1 MGVLRAW
8 QARNCVPKPFH
19 YFDLVLLTP
28 LRQPKPGPPP
38 SQPWSSRRAKRPCAS
53 AQDVHLRILRARK
66 LKETEI
72 WQRPQ
77 GREGHRP
84 FAPWRVENSNSISK
98 LLLPSTIYLVLNL
111 AAHPGAEEGAPVC
124 GWRCGQR
131 RWSGRAGRRGAGG
144 GGVRGRGDLEQVGR
158 QGLRLGE
165 EPDRVPRVVEASHG
179 TTLVDGEPGGQR
191 RAHQR
196 VRAHGEREL
205 TVPVHPPRVVL
216 PRPAPAHPRRDALRR
231 PGQPGSGERRR
242 VSGGE

>member
-1 MGVLRAW
+1 MARARPRLAGEVAVGVLRAW
-8 QARNCVPKPFH
+8 QDRNCVPKPFH
-19 YFDLVLLTP
+19 YFELVLLTP
-28 LRQPKPGPPP
+28 LRQPKLGPPP

-72 WQRPQ
+72 WQRPR

-111 AAHPGAEEGAPVC
+111 AAHPGVEEGAPVC

-144 GGVRGRGDLEQVGR
+144 GGVQGRGDLEQAGC

-165 EPDRVPRVVEASHG
+165 EPDRVPRVVEGRDDATWSMANLEGSAELISAYERTVNAS
-179 TTLVDGEPGGQR
+179 
-191 RAHQR
+191 
-196 VRAHGEREL
+196 
-205 TVPVHPPRVVL
+205 
-216 PRPAPAHPRRDALRR
+216 
-231 PGQPGSGERRR
+231 
-242 VSGGE
+242 

>member
-111 AAHPGAEEGAPVC
+111 AAHPGAEEGAPVYV
-124 GWRCGQR
+124 G
-131 RWSGRAGRRGAGG
+131 RGAWH
-144 GGVRGRGDLEQVGR
+144 RGAC
-158 QGLRLGE
+158 LGE
-165 EPDRVPRVVEASHG
+165 VPPAS
-179 TTLVDGEPGGQR
+179 PR
-191 RAHQR
+191 RATL
-196 VRAHGEREL
+196 A
-205 TVPVHPPRVVL
+205 PVFL
-216 PRPAPAHPRRDALRR
+216 A
-231 PGQPGSGERRR
+231 GSGQTRH
-242 VSGGE
+242 VDWPPWPQSYGYVAG

>member
-84 FAPWRVENSNSISK
+84 FAPWRVENSSSISK

-111 AAHPGAEEGAPVC
+111 AHPGAEEGAPVC

-165 EPDRVPRVVEASHG
+165 EPDRVPRVVEG
-179 TTLVDGEPGGQR
+179 
-191 RAHQR
+191 
-196 VRAHGEREL
+196 
-205 TVPVHPPRVVL
+205 L
-216 PRPAPAHPRRDALRR
+216 PA
-231 PGQPGSGERRR
+231 RRR
-242 VSGGE
+242 WSMANLEGSAELISA

>member
-1 MGVLRAW
+1 MAVLRAR

-19 YFDLVLLTP
+19 YFELVLLTP
-28 LRQPKPGPPP
+28 LRQPKLGPPP
-38 SQPWSSRRAKRPCAS
+38 SQPWSSRRARRDRAHLHTCAS
-53 AQDVHLRILRARK
+53 CELDRK

-72 WQRPQ
+72 WQRPR

-111 AAHPGAEEGAPVC
+111 AAHPGVEEGAPVC

-144 GGVRGRGDLEQVGR
+144 GGVQGRGDLEQAGR

-165 EPDRVPRVVEASHG
+165 EPDRVPRVVEG
-179 TTLVDGEPGGQR
+179 
-191 RAHQR
+191 
-196 VRAHGEREL
+196 
-205 TVPVHPPRVVL
+205 L
-216 PRPAPAHPRRDALRR
+216 PRTMRRGSRWRTWRAAPSSSARTSAR
-231 PGQPGSGERRR
+231 
-242 VSGGE
+242 